1 MSRALLKGPL
11 CHACRRNVVQSFLA
25 GSGVSITSTISPARS
40 LYHRRMLSSA
50 AGLRSEHTSSNNA
63 DISVST
69 DSRGSKEAT
78 TGSNPD
84 VHIPWYLQVETPSTE
99 SHPLAHKQQLPPLPE
114 NPPPILQDILQ
125 HTSVDIGLDDL
136 ALFDLRG
143 LDPPPALGGNVIMI
157 IGTARSVKHLNVSAD
172 RLCRWLRSTYKLRP
186 YADGLLG
193 RNELKIKLRRKA
205 RRARIASSSGAT
217 LEQKD
222 DGITTGWICVNAGI
236 VEDSESLRESRVR
249 DESFEGFG
257 KIAGGTRIIVQMFT
271 EEKRAEINLEG
282 LWSAALEKKAQRNH
296 QDIAIDAPELKSEEV
311 RAFPGIFDQSSSDR
325 GIPPITRI
333 SATIPSGRRSLHTSS
348 SNSSS
353 GSSTRDADVSG
364 EEDRLGSNSSI
375 PASQV
380 SSGPMIDIDLLLQC
394 LSGLSDEMLR
404 CEFGHGLDDRD
415 STLFL
420 RLFYSR
426 LDGSAPEQIIAAQLR
441 LMCMAISVHHPSYHK
456 DQLWEAFQEYTSY
469 GYPVSDKLGFDVFSA
484 LLTPS
489 GVDADAGHSQD
500 SLSTPD
506 RELALRVVDYL
517 SLQGTDVLNMRVF
530 NILYEAASH
539 SAPSSE
545 NEAPSK
551 HALDGEAATPVE
563 DLCELQYL
571 NVTRV
576 SKIIEALDLDID
588 PIQARVLLYLQF
600 RNGDFDGFWK
610 LWHKLPIH
618 GIRRSLADYEL
629 LFGLHAELGDVRRAR
644 DCILAWVPMME
655 REEPPVP
662 LTGELAELILTC
674 LRVIDPSIEAK
685 ALEGSVAAFPILWD
699 RCLAAL
705 EKGSKTNKG

>member
-1 MSRALLKGPL
+1 MSRVLLKGPL
-11 CHACRRNVVQSFLA
+11 CYACRGNVVQSFLA
-25 GSGVSITSTISPARS
+25 GSGVSITRTISPARA
-40 LYHRRMLSSA
+40 LYHGRMLSSA
-50 AGLRSEHTSSNNA
+50 ARLRSEHTGSNNA
-63 DISVST
+63 DISAST
-69 DSRGSKEAT
+69 DSPGAKETT
-78 TGSNPD
+78 TGANPD

-114 NPPPILQDILQ
+114 NSPPVLQDILQ

-236 VEDSESLRESRVR
+236 VEDSKSVRESRER

-257 KIAGGTRIIVQMFT
+257 KIAGGTRIVVQMFT

-282 LWSAALEKKAQRNH
+282 LWSAALEKAKGRH
-296 QDIAIDAPELKSEEV
+296 QDIAIDAPELTSEEV

-325 GIPPITRI
+325 GIPPISRT
-333 SATIPSGRRSLHTSS
+333 SATIPLGRRSIHTSS
-348 SNSSS
+348 SNPSN
-353 GSSTRDADVSG
+353 GLPTRNTDVSSEG
-364 EEDRLGSNSSI
+364 VRLGSTSAL
-375 PASQV
+375 PANQFSLQ
-380 SSGPMIDIDLLLQC
+380 SMIDIESLFQS

-404 CEFGHGLDDRD
+404 CEFGCGPDDRD

-426 LDGSAPEQIIAAQLR
+426 LDGFPPEQMIVAQLR
-441 LMCMAISVHHPSYHK
+441 LMCMAISVQHPSYHK
-456 DQLWEAFQEYTSY
+456 NHLWETFQEYTSY
-469 GYPVSDKLGFDVFSA
+469 GYPVSDKLGFDVVSA

-489 GVDADAGHSQD
+489 SVDGDAGYSQVL
-500 SLSTPD
+500 LSESD
-506 RELALRVVDYL
+506 KELALRVLDYL
-517 SLQGTDVLNMRVF
+517 SLQGTDVLNMHVF

-539 SAPSSE
+539 SIPSSDDE
-545 NEAPSK
+545 SPSK
-551 HALDGEAATPVE
+551 HAVDGEAVTPVE
-563 DLCELQYL
+563 DPSRLKYV
-571 NVTRV
+571 NFARV

-588 PIQARVLLYLQF
+588 PVQARVLLVLQF

-610 LWHKLPIH
+610 LWHKLPLH

-644 DCILAWVPMME
+644 DCILSWVPMME
-655 REEPPVP
+655 REEPQIP
-662 LTGELAELILTC
+662 LTRKLAELILTC
-674 LRVIDPSIEAK
+674 LRVIDPSIEDK
-685 ALEGSVAAFPILWD
+685 ALESSAAALPMLWN

-705 EKGSKTNKG
+705 EKGPATST